1 MKSTDHPVVRTH
13 PDTGRKC
20 LYLNRGFV
28 TRFADMSM
36 EESRPLLEFLWSH
49 ASQPEFTCRSRWSQ
63 DDVGVWDN
71 RCTLHFALNDYYGH
85 RREFHRISVH
95 EHSRPA

>member
-1 MKSTDHPVVRTH
+1 
-13 PDTGRKC
+13 
-20 LYLNRGFV
+20 
-28 TRFADMSM
+28 MSAA
-36 EESRPLLEFLWSH
+36 ESKPLLDFLYQHSVK
-49 ASQPEFTCRSRWSQ
+49 PEFTCRVRWSQ

-95 EHSRPA
+95 EPSRPS